1 MSNEQ
6 YHTRGVSKLSKAKRS
21 AFGDAVTVG
30 AIEIPLF
37 TFVQF
42 TDVHVGNP
50 VNTPVHIRL
59 EAAVNLANAI
69 EPAFVIDTGD
79 LTNDPVYEANASN
92 LSEYTEYK
100 KVVSLLEA
108 PLYTIPGNH
117 DIGYPEPKN
126 TTRGDGNPWGEY
138 GELVK
143 AYQKE
148 MGPLDQSFDYKGFR
162 FILANNNPVCTGEP
176 GYLSTKQL
184 GWIEKLLRSGKTT
197 FIFCHVQ
204 VLENGTTLPWGDAAT
219 SLVALCEKYSV
230 AAVMYGHK
238 HEMHLTDF
246 GGIPYIMCPDLKVP
260 GHQGVFQYSVFRNH
274 FEVWHYDVFEGTGTL
289 AGNFRYPK
297 HRSYKSSLDQIK
309 GIAPQ
314 SRKGRKERQ

>member
-1 MSNEQ
+1 M
-6 YHTRGVSKLSKAKRS
+6 SKAKIG
-21 AFGDAVTVG
+21 AFGDAVTAG
-30 AIEIPLF
+30 TIEIPLF

-59 EAAVNLANAI
+59 EAAVNLANTI
-69 EPAFVIDTGD
+69 EPAFVVDTGD
-79 LTNDPVYEANASN
+79 LTSDPVYEANVSN

-100 KVVSLLEA
+100 KYVSLLEA

-117 DIGYPEPKN
+117 DIGYCEPGN
-126 TTRGDGNPWGEY
+126 TTRGDGNPWGKY
-138 GELVK
+138 GKLVK

-184 GWIEKLLRSGKTT
+184 RWVQKLLRSRKTT

-204 VLENGTTLPWGDAAT
+204 VLKDGTKLPWGDAAT
-219 SLVALCEKYSV
+219 SLVALCERYSV

-238 HEMHLTDF
+238 HEMHLKEL

-260 GHQGVFQYSVFRNH
+260 GHQGVFQYRVFCDH
-274 FEVWHYDVFEGTGTL
+274 FEVWHYDVFGGTGTL

-297 HRSYKSSLDQIK
+297 DHVCRS
-309 GIAPQ
+309 
-314 SRKGRKERQ
+314 